1 MVHSRMS
8 AVIIAM
14 MMVYGAQAAITVEIA
29 VALPLP
35 TNALVPEKLRQAVAS
50 ILKVLDIV
58 SLLHCTRALSFEN
71 LIVQGH

>member
-1 MVHSRMS
+1 MN

-50 ILKVLDIV
+50 ILKVLY
-58 SLLHCTRALSFEN
+58 SEFYTLYKGTEF
-71 LIVQGH
+71 